1 MNQLAIGRASRRSR
15 ITISPWTA
23 LACAAA
29 ALALLPIITIALTAF
44 ADTGALWG
52 HVLVHVLPQ
61 SAWNTGVL
69 LVGTGIIA
77 TCVGTG
83 AAWIVSA
90 YDFRGRGVLEWA
102 LLLPLAV
109 PTYIMAYAYL
119 DILSPLGPVQG
130 AVRYV
135 LGYSSPRQFRLPDI
149 RSMWG
154 AILVFG
160 FVLYPYVYL
169 TARAMFLTQAAN
181 LVEVSRT
188 LGVSRN
194 AVFWR
199 VALPLARPAIAVG
212 VSLVLMEV
220 LNDVGAAQF
229 LGIRTMTASIYTTW
243 IVRTDLAGA
252 AQIAM
257 AMLVI
262 VIALLVMER
271 WARRNQRFASNAQRA
286 RPMVPERL
294 AGLKAFIALGLG
306 LTPILIGFAGPALY
320 LIVAAIRRLEFAGLS
335 STLVRATL
343 NTISVSAIA
352 MLVVLVL
359 GFATAY
365 AGRLRPGR
373 MSAALSRI
381 ATLGYAVPGTVLAIG
396 ILVPVA
402 AFDRSLDGFVRQAMG
417 WSTGLLLLGSGAALV
432 YAYTA
437 RFLAISTGGIEAGL
451 SRIPPSFDHASRT
464 LGQSATGTM
473 LHIHLPLSRT
483 AIVAAGLLVFV
494 DCMKEL
500 PATLLL
506 RPLNFETLAT
516 LLYGEAARGTYEDAA
531 LAALILVL
539 VGILPVILL
548 ARTGRAAGVAR
559 PAHDAGDHTHHRTLS
574 ADSA

>member
-1 MNQLAIGRASRRSR
+1 MSQIAQTRFKRRHHIAIN
-15 ITISPWTA
+15 PWTA

-29 ALALLPIITIALTAF
+29 GLALLPILTIALTAL

-61 SAWNTGVL
+61 SAWNTLLL

-90 YDFRGRGVLEWA
+90 YDFRGRGVIEWA

-130 AVRYV
+130 AIRSV
-135 LGYSSPRQFRLPDI
+135 LGYSSPREFRLPDI

-229 LGIRTMTASIYTTW
+229 LGIRTMTASVYTTW
-243 IVRTDLAGA
+243 IIRTDLAGA
-252 AQIAM
+252 AQIAL

-286 RPMVPERL
+286 RPMVPEKL
-294 AGLKAFIALGLG
+294 TGFKEVITLGLG

-320 LIVAAIRRLEFAGLS
+320 LIIAAIRRIEFAGVS
-335 STLVRATL
+335 APLVRATL
-343 NTISVSAIA
+343 NTVSVSALA

-373 MSAALSRI
+373 MSAALARM

-402 AFDRSLDGFVRQAMG
+402 TFDRTLDGFLRQNFG
-417 WSTGLLLLGSGAALV
+417 WSTGLLLLGSGVALV

-473 LHIHLPLSRT
+473 LHVHLPLSRT

-539 VGILPVILL
+539 IGILPVVLL
-548 ARTGRAAGVAR
+548 ARTGRATGVVRPSHSAPDHSHASTMSAGHA
-559 PAHDAGDHTHHRTLS
+559 
-574 ADSA
+574 